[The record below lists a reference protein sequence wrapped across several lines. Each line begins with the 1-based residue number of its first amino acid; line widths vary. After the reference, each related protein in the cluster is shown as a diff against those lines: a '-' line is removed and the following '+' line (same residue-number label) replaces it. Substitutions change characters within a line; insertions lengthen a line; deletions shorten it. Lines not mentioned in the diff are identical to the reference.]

1 MLVKAR
7 VFACLCFYLCFS
19 VDLEAQEIT
28 IKVVDTELPEVLILI
43 ENQNEQRFAFNN
55 SLVPEGTLISY
66 EGSGTVDEVLTA
78 ILDPL
83 GLDFEFLEKQ
93 IIIKRKS
100 AGPPGKGTLKGYIK
114 DELNGEA
121 LIGASVYFQELGIGT
136 VTNPFGFFSIP
147 VPNGTYELTI
157 SFIGY
162 DEIKRTIEISGSTN
176 FSILMAERPPVLE
189 EVIVTSYQS
198 RSIEEI
204 QMSKDQIRPKTVED
218 MPALFGETD
227 VIKSLEFMPG
237 IKSHSD
243 GSTFFYVR
251 GGNRDQNLILID
263 DAPIF
268 NSSHLLGI
276 FSTVIP
282 DAINSIEIYKG
293 NMPANLGGR
302 LSSIIDIRTKKGN
315 DQRMEVWG
323 NAGLI
328 STKLGVEGPIK
339 KGQSSFL
346 ISGRASRIKWLF
358 DESIEDLKRLNFYD
372 FTGKLNFKTS
382 SRDNIYISTYAGEDN
397 YFVDNFGIEWS
408 NLAGSI
414 RWNRI
419 LKDNLFMNTTLAGS
433 SYEYFLTTDVTTNT
447 RWKSRIATI
456 SLKGDFTYFPK
467 ANSTIDFGAELNG
480 YNFNPGNLSTDDP
493 NVIPPLVSVKNSLE
507 LVLYGSHNM
516 RINEHFGI
524 EYGLRLSSWTN
535 QGAAFEFEYN
545 ENFNVTDTLFFDEGE
560 DYAEFGNIEPR
571 LGLSYF
577 IDDHSALK
585 FSYSRNVQNV
595 HLISNSISPFTSLEV
610 WLPSGINIQPQIA
623 NQVAIGYS
631 QLFENSGLLFSVE
644 GYYKHMQNQI
654 DYEPHAETLLNPL
667 LEGELRFGEG
677 RSYGLE
683 FLLKKEQG
691 RFRGWAGYT
700 ASRAKRQFSDLN
712 AGESFNAFYDR
723 PHEVN
728 MVLTYDLTDRIT
740 LGTNWTYYTGS
751 PFSSPTGFFQYNGL
765 EAPIYDQKNNDRL
778 PDYHRLDASAT
789 FRLNKNLDNR
799 FTHDLSFSIFNLY
812 GRKNSLFINY
822 NKTETET
829 GDFVISSNLV
839 DTERTASQYY
849 LFQFTPSVTYNFR
862 FL

>member
-1 MLVKAR
+1 MLVLLKR
-7 VFACLCFYLCFS
+7 SACLYIFFCFS
-19 VDLEAQEIT
+19 LNLNAQEVT
-28 IKVVDTELPEVLILI
+28 IKVIDKKLPVVLQLI
-43 ENQNEQRFAFNN
+43 ESQVDLRFSFNN
-55 SLVPEGTLISY
+55 NIIPDGTLISY
-66 EGSGTVDEVLTA
+66 EGSGTLDQVLKD

-83 GLDFEFLEKQ
+83 DLEFQFLEKQ
-93 IIIKRKS
+93 IIIKKKS
-100 AGPPGKGTLKGYIK
+100 AEPPGKGTVKGYIK

-136 VTNPFGFFSIP
+136 TTNSFGFFSISL
-147 VPNGTYELTI
+147 PNGKHQLTL

-162 DEIKRTIEISGSTN
+162 DEINEIVEVSGSTD

-189 EVIVTSYQS
+189 EVVVTSFKTS
-198 RSIEEI
+198 VVDEI
-204 QMSKDQIRPKTVED
+204 QMSKDQIRPNTIEE
-218 MPALFGETD
+218 MPALFGEMD

-237 IKSHSD
+237 IKAHSD

-282 DAINSIEIYKG
+282 DAINSIDIYKG

-328 STKLGVEGPIK
+328 STKLGIEGPIK
-339 KGQSSFL
+339 KGESSFL
-346 ISGRASRIKWLF
+346 VSGRASRIKWLF
-358 DESIEDLKRLNFYD
+358 QEGIDDLKKLNFYD
-372 FTGKLNFKTS
+372 LTAKLNFKTS
-382 SRDNIYISTYAGEDN
+382 ARDNIYISTYAGEDN

-414 RWNRI
+414 LWNRI

-433 SYEYFLTTDVTTNT
+433 TYEYFLTTDAANKT
-447 RWKSRIATI
+447 RWKSRIATV
-456 SLKGDFTYFPK
+456 SLKSDFTFFQNS
-467 ANSTIDFGAELNG
+467 NSTIDFGGELNG
-480 YNFNPGNLSTDDP
+480 YNFNPGNLTTDDP
-493 NVIPPLVSVKNSLE
+493 EVIPPLVSVKNSLE
-507 LVLYGSHNM
+507 LVLYGSHNA
-516 RINEHFGI
+516 RINEHFGV
-524 EYGLRLSSWTN
+524 EYGLRLSSWNN
-535 QGAAFEFEYN
+535 QGAAFEFEYD
-545 ENFNVTDTLFFDEGE
+545 ENFNVTDTLFFDEGD
-560 DYAEFGNIEPR
+560 DYANYGNLEPR

-585 FSYSRNVQNV
+585 FSYSRNIQNV

-610 WLPSGINIQPQIA
+610 WLPSSINIKPQIA
-623 NQVAIGYS
+623 NQVALGYS
-631 QLFENSGLLFSVE
+631 QFFEKSGLLFSVE
-644 GYYKHMQNQI
+644 GYLKRMQNQI

-700 ASRAKRQFSDLN
+700 VSRAKRTFNDIN
-712 AGESFNAFYDR
+712 NGESFNAFYDR

-728 MVLTYDLTDRIT
+728 LVAAYDLTNRIT
-740 LGTNWTYYTGS
+740 LGANWTYYTGS
-751 PFSSPTGFFQYNGL
+751 PFSSPTGFFEFNGL
-765 EAPIYDQKNNDRL
+765 EAPIYDQKNNSRL

-789 FRLNKNLDNR
+789 FRLNKNPANR
-799 FTHDLSFSIFNLY
+799 YTHDLSLSIFNLY

-822 NKTETET
+822 NKSETEG
-829 GDFVISSNLV
+829 GDLRISSNLL
-839 DTERTASQYY
+839 DTERTTSQYY